1 MGISN
6 GPNTNIRKVWSANS
20 GFPVLIALALGY
32 LLWKQQHWIQ
42 DELIEEIEE
51 RFKRLEMIIIKL
63 IDQQKKM
70 QIELRGITKS
80 YSSLVEII
88 TKLIKKEK

>member
-1 MGISN
+1 MDPLQILQEF
-6 GPNTNIRKVWSANS
+6 
-20 GFPVLIALALGY
+20 GFPVLIALSLGY

-42 DELIEEIEE
+42 HELIEDLEE

-70 QIELRGITKS
+70 QIELRGIKS
-80 YSSLVEII
+80 KYEALVEFVN
-88 TKLIKKEK
+88 KLIIRNNDNEKTN

>member
-1 MGISN
+1 MDPIA
-6 GPNTNIRKVWSANS
+6 ILQEF
-20 GFPVLIALALGY
+20 GFPVLIALSLGY

-70 QIELRGITKS
+70 QIEMRGIVKS
-80 YSSLVEII
+80 YQALVEII
-88 TKLIKKEK
+88 TRLIKSDKDKK

>member
-1 MGISN
+1 MDPLQILQEF
-6 GPNTNIRKVWSANS
+6 
-20 GFPVLIALALGY
+20 GFPVLIALSLGY

-42 DELIEEIEE
+42 HELIEDLEE

-70 QIELRGITKS
+70 QIELRGIKAK
-80 YSSLVEII
+80 YDALVKII
-88 TKLIKKEK
+88 TDLLKGNENGNKHN

>member
-1 MGISN
+1 MDPIQ
-6 GPNTNIRKVWSANS
+6 ILEKF

-51 RFKRLEMIIIKL
+51 RFKRLEMIVIKL

-80 YSSLVEII
+80 YNSLVEII
-88 TKLIKKEK
+88 TKLIKKEQ

>member
-1 MGISN
+1 MDPIA
-6 GPNTNIRKVWSANS
+6 ILQEF
-20 GFPVLIALALGY
+20 GFQGLIALSLGY

-51 RFKRLEMIIIKL
+51 RFKRLEMIVIKL

-70 QIELRGITKS
+70 QIEMRGIVKS
-80 YSSLVEII
+80 YQALVEII
-88 TKLIKKEK
+88 TKLIKSDKDKK

>member
-1 MGISN
+1 MDPIA
-6 GPNTNIRKVWSANS
+6 ILQEF
-20 GFPVLIALALGY
+20 GFTVLIALSLGY

-51 RFKRLEMIIIKL
+51 RFKRLEMIVIKL

-70 QIELRGITKS
+70 QIELRGIVKS
-80 YSSLVEII
+80 YNALVEII
-88 TKLIKKEK
+88 TKLIKSDKDKK